1 MSLQR
6 RDDDTLEQ
14 DLNTDLA
21 VLQSH
26 MDGMLDRVR
35 QNSMILRKFRTF
47 EMKLLNLNSLTDII
61 EHILENAKNY
71 FDLDLISLCLI
82 DEKGEIARFLQEDG
96 YECEHKD
103 GLMLLESKELLK
115 SSFGFSIQPYIGAYR
130 AEKCFNFFSR
140 FEQQPASVAI
150 TPLKRRGRYL
160 GALNL
165 GSFQADRF
173 ADNMA
178 TDFVDHLIS
187 VVSVCLENN
196 LNFETIRRTSFIDTL
211 TGVNNRRFLDQRID
225 EELDR
230 CQRNSE
236 PTSCLF
242 LDIDFFKL
250 INDKYGHQAGDR
262 VLTLVASTIK
272 TQLRSNDVLARYGG
286 EEFVALLS
294 NINETR
300 SLEIAERI
308 RKTVQALV
316 IEFENLTINI
326 TISIGSATYI
336 PGILKSARRDTAAR
350 LIKLADT
357 ALYQAKKNG
366 RNRVEN
372 GGLVLDVASGS
383 IG

>member
-1 MSLQR
+1 MLLQR

-96 YECEHKD
+96 YEYEHKE

-115 SSFGFSIQPYIGAYR
+115 SSFGFSIQPYIGTYR

-140 FEQQPASVAI
+140 FAQQPASVAI

-165 GSFQADRF
+165 GSFQAERF

-372 GGLVLDVASGS
+372 GGLVLDDASGS